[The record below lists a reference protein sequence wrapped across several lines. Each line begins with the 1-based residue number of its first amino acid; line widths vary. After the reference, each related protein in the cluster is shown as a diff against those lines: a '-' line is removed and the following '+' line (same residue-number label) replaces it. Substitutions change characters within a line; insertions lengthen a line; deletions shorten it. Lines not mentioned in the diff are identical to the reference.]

1 VTGVTGVTAAEPLAL
16 VATCAAGLEEL
27 LDGELEELGATARQ
41 RQRGA
46 VRFAGGWRDC
56 WRANW
61 RLRTANRVLVE
72 LASWPAADGAAL
84 AAGARALA
92 GGGAGAGPSG
102 SATAGGPP
110 GSGAS
115 GGTGSAGGGPSGA
128 SGPPGGAGLELAVP
142 AIDLGAL
149 LHPDRSFAIQAT
161 ATASRIRDTRWAALS
176 VKDGL
181 VDGQRDR
188 WSRRADVDRESPDQ
202 QLRLHLREDRATLL
216 LDTSGEPLDRR
227 GYRVLSTT
235 APVRESLAAACI
247 LAAGWD
253 GRGAVVD
260 PMCGSATLLAEAG
273 WLALGIAPGHLRQL
287 DRPGKAWAF
296 ERLPGFDPEA
306 FATVR
311 AEPLAAPGQGVRL
324 VGNDRSAEALRAA
337 RANLERA
344 GLGQRAQ
351 LSRGEAA
358 ACRPPADRGL
368 SPGLVVV
375 NPPYGERAAG
385 DAGHWR
391 GLGDL
396 LKKHFQGWRA
406 VVLAGGEG
414 LGKHIGLRPRRR
426 LPVKNGPL
434 DARILVFDL
443 F

>member
-1 VTGVTGVTAAEPLAL
+1 VAAAERLAL
-16 VATCAAGLEEL
+16 VATCASGLEEI
-27 LDGELEELGATARQ
+27 LDGELDALGMAARE

-92 GGGAGAGPSG
+92 AGQIAGQTSGTAG
-102 SATAGGPP
+102 SAE
-110 GSGAS
+110 
-115 GGTGSAGGGPSGA
+115 SAGGVESA
-128 SGPPGGAGLELAVP
+128 APGLDLA
-142 AIDLGAL
+142 AL

-176 VKDGL
+176 AKDGL

-188 WSRRADVDRESPDQ
+188 WGRRADVDRESPEL
-202 QLRLHLREDRATLL
+202 QLRLRLHRDRATLL

-235 APVRESLAAACI
+235 APVREPLAAACV

-253 GRGAVVD
+253 GSGAVVD
-260 PMCGSATLLAEAG
+260 PMCGSGTLLVEAG
-273 WLALGIAPGHLRQL
+273 WVALGIPPGRLRQA
-287 DRPGKAWAF
+287 RQPGEGGTAWAF
-296 ERLPGFDPEA
+296 ERLPGFDPAA
-306 FATVR
+306 FAAVR
-311 AEPLAAPGQGVRL
+311 AEPLPVPGPGVRL
-324 VGNDRSAEALRAA
+324 VGNDRSPEALRAA

-344 GLGQRAQ
+344 GLQQRAQ
-351 LSRGEAA
+351 LTRGEAA
-358 ACRPPADRGL
+358 DCRPPAGRGL
-368 SPGLVVV
+368 SPGLVVI
-375 NPPYGERAAG
+375 NPPYGERAAT

-391 GLGDL
+391 ELGSL
-396 LKKHFQGWRA
+396 LKHHFQGWRA
-406 VVLAGGEG
+406 AVLAGGEG

-434 DARILVFDL
+434 DARILIFDL